1 MPLLSLRDRA
11 TGLVLRRRTLIF
23 SKFSPRQFKNYISTT
38 KEFLKRQKKN
48 KQNVRGSLKFP
59 KLYPTS
65 PTDTD
70 TERCTKFGIHG
81 SWCPKC
87 IVSLI
92 KRIAKN
98 NRKNWRQFSCR
109 SIILWPCNDVIINKK
124 YRQVKNRHQ
133 FLFYKNKRFTSSVNV
148 TAHATIHA

>member
-1 MPLLSLRDRA
+1 MPLLSLSDRA
-11 TGLVLRRRTLIF
+11 TGLVANSDFLQVFPETIQKLHLYDKRIL
-23 SKFSPRQFKNYISTT
+23 KTT
-38 KEFLKRQKKN
+38 KKN

-109 SIILWPCNDVIINKK
+109 STILWPCNDVIINKK